1 LKGDKINRKKIILA
15 ILSGLL
21 LTGSFPKI
29 NLSWLAWFALVPL
42 LISIHNLK
50 WKDRFR
56 LALITGLT
64 HYLTLVYWLAYT
76 MQIYGHLPWYLSIPV
91 LFLMSTYLTLYIT
104 VFATLLTRLHSMPVV
119 CQFLIPALWVSLE
132 YVRSFL
138 FTGFPWELM
147 GCSQYD
153 ALHIIQISDIFG
165 VYGVSFIVLL
175 ANTTIYLGFLYFTG
189 KQWQESLVTRKH
201 VIAATLAAVITI
213 TASFLYGSAR
223 MKSIDILSVNAPS
236 EKIAVVQGNIE
247 QSLKWEPAF
256 QVKTIR
262 KYIRLSRATAQHEPA
277 LIVWPETA
285 TPFYFFNNSRL
296 SAMVIEGIQE
306 IATHFLIGSPSFVQ
320 KINRIDYFNSAYL
333 VAPNGKSS
341 GRYDKTHLVPYGE
354 YVPLR
359 NWLPFLGKMVAQVGD
374 FVPGKMGD
382 TLGWGDYKLGILIC
396 YEIIFPELAR
406 AVTRNGASLLV
417 NITNDAWYG
426 KTSAPYQHFSMAVM
440 RAVENRRVLV
450 RAANTG
456 ISGFIDPAGRVI
468 ASTELFEDA
477 ALTREVPMLKEITF
491 YTRYGNLFAVVCLIT
506 TLFAIL
512 IKTLKFKI

>member
-1 LKGDKINRKKIILA
+1 
-15 ILSGLL
+15 LSGLL
-21 LTGSFPKI
+21 LTGSFPNI
-29 NLSWLAWFALVPL
+29 NLNWLAWFALVPL
-42 LISIHNLK
+42 LISIGSLR
-50 WKDRFR
+50 WKDRF
-56 LALITGLT
+56 LLGLITGLT

-76 MQIYGHLPWYLSIPV
+76 MQIYGHLPWYLSIPL
-91 LFLMSTYLTLYIT
+91 LFLMSAYLALYIA
-104 VFATLLTRLHSMPVV
+104 VFATLTTRLHSMPVV
-119 CQFLIPALWVSLE
+119 CLFLIPTLWVSLE

-147 GCSQYD
+147 GYSQYNS
-153 ALHIIQISDIFG
+153 LHVIQISDIFG

-189 KQWQESLVTRKH
+189 KHRQESPVTRKR
-201 VIAATLAAVITI
+201 VIVASLTAVII
-213 TASFLYGSAR
+213 IIASFLYGSAR
-223 MKSIDILSVNAPS
+223 INSIDTLCLNAPT

-262 KYIRLSRATAQHEPA
+262 KYIRLSRSMAQHEPA

-285 TPFYFFNNSRL
+285 TPFYFFNNTRL
-296 SAMVIEGIQE
+296 SAMVIEGIQQ

-320 KINRIDYFNSAYL
+320 KNNRIDYFNSAYL
-333 VAPNGKSS
+333 VDPSGTPSGK
-341 GRYDKTHLVPYGE
+341 YDKAHLVPYGE
-354 YVPLR
+354 YVPFR
-359 NWLPFLGKMVAQVGD
+359 DWLPFLGKMVTQVGD
-374 FVPGKMGD
+374 FVPGKVGD
-382 TLGWGDYKLGILIC
+382 TLEWDDYKLGILIC

-426 KTSAPYQHFSMAVM
+426 KTSAPYQHFSMAIL

-456 ISGFIDPAGRVI
+456 ISGFIDPAGRVM

-477 ALTREVPMLKEITF
+477 ALTREVPMLKNITF
-491 YTRYGNLFAVVCLIT
+491 YTRHGNLFAVVCLIT

-512 IKTLKFKI
+512 IKTLKFKR